1 MKVSASSSALIQGLT
16 FLADGLYDQPVD
28 DDPNREE
35 WLRCKADPQ
44 YFITNYC
51 KIQDSV
57 SRDWIPFE
65 LWPAQIEAVQVMHE
79 NQLVAW
85 IKSRQIGASWL
96 AVAYALY
103 DGIFQAIAT
112 VLIFSKRET
121 EAKYLLSDQRLRGM
135 FHRLPEWMK
144 PAVIRNDAN
153 LFSLS
158 NGSTFHAF
166 PTGTG
171 AGDSY
176 TATLAIADEA
186 DLAPDLDIMVTSIKP
201 TIDAGGKLFLI
212 GRANKREPNSAFKQI
227 YRKAKLAQNDYY
239 PLFVPWYAHPDRD
252 QAWYEQQ
259 KRDLLTLDDLW
270 EQYPATDEEA
280 LALGYVGR
288 IYPLFDKNNISEA
301 AEYPGNGEKI
311 FFSMDD
317 GYTDQRAIG
326 LWWVGYADGKPD
338 RVCLFD
344 EVVETQQ
351 LHLASL
357 RRALIKAGVALQ
369 ENETFEQ
376 IANILKGDQY
386 RYLDYAYY
394 DPSAASAR
402 AEAEMSGVSVWG
414 AFNKIDEGIKVVRR
428 FICDGNGERRLL
440 IHPRCIKT
448 IDALA
453 NYHTKEES
461 STGDDP
467 KPVHDDSSHCA
478 DMCRYFISTR
488 FLYET

>member
-1 MKVSASSSALIQGLT
+1 MRVSESSSALAKAVS
-16 FLADGLYDQPVD
+16 FLADGLSFQPVE

-35 WLRCKADPQ
+35 WERCKADPQ
-44 YFITNYC
+44 YFISTYC

-65 LWPAQIEAVQVMHE
+65 LWPAQHEAVDIMH
-79 NQLVAW
+79 NHQLVAW

-144 PAVIRNDAN
+144 PTVIRNDAN

-158 NGSTFHAF
+158 NGSTFYAF

-212 GRANKREPNSAFKQI
+212 GRANKREPNSAFKQL
-227 YRKAKLAQNDYY
+227 YKKAKLGQNDYY

-252 QAWYEQQ
+252 ERWYEQQ
-259 KRDLLTLDDLW
+259 KKDLLTLDDLW
-270 EQYPATDEEA
+270 EQYPATDDQA

-288 IYPLFDKNNISEA
+288 IYPLFDKENISE
-301 AEYPGNGEKI
+301 
-311 FFSMDD
+311 
-317 GYTDQRAIG
+317 
-326 LWWVGYADGKPD
+326 LAD
-338 RVCLFD
+338 
-344 EVVETQQ
+344 
-351 LHLASL
+351 
-357 RRALIKAGVALQ
+357 
-369 ENETFEQ
+369 
-376 IANILKGDQY
+376 
-386 RYLDYAYY
+386 Y
-394 DPSAASAR
+394 DPSVPSVLWMVDDGFTAPRVILFAQERYFDGRPDVICIFDEIVHTQRLASESIQEGLDKSYHRPEWVYHDPAAAEFGGVAR
-402 AEAEMSGVSVWG
+402 SFDLPTWG
-414 AFNKIDEGIKVVRR
+414 GWNNVHEGIKVVRR
-428 FICDGNGERRLL
+428 FICTGNGYRR
-440 IHPRCIKT
+440 IMVHPRCT
-448 IDALA
+448 HLIDALA

-461 STGDDP
+461 NDGNDP
-467 KPVHDDSSHCA
+467 KPVHDDSSHPA
-478 DMCRYFISTR
+478 DALRYGVATR
-488 FLYET
+488 HIND